1 MIVRTASF
9 AGMALLGACVVSAP
23 PDQGTTPVAQQQ
35 QPAQAQP
42 TSQPV
47 MQPQPTAQP
56 VMQPQPTST
65 PTATATG
72 ASGGTMPSASN
83 FGTVALNPGFVPD
96 PHVVTG
102 RSGGQDR
109 AQSRHGSC
117 RGWIARNPDH
127 LFDAT
132 GSFGNLRIIAAS
144 DADVT
149 LVVMRPDGTYMCA
162 DDTEGRNPIVGG
174 AFPAGR
180 YAVWVGSYREGEVA
194 PYRLG
199 FTELGSVTASQ
210 VAGGGGGGGGG
221 GGQQLASNFGTVTLT
236 PGFTPDPHV
245 ASGVSGGQIDAR
257 QMGSN
262 CRGWISQTPDH
273 ILQATR
279 AFSPL
284 RVMARSNA
292 DTTLVIADSQN
303 RVWCNDD
310 AEGRNPVIQSN
321 FGAGTYRIWVGSYQ
335 QGQNA
340 RYSLGFTELSSVNT
354 QNLPSP

>member
-1 MIVRTASF
+1 MTVVRTASF
-9 AGMALLGACVVSAP
+9 ASFVGIALLGACTMSTSQ
-23 PDQGTTPVAQQQ
+23 DQGTTPAPQQ
-35 QPAQAQP
+35 QPPPQASSQP
-42 TSQPV
+42 VMQPQPSAQPV
-47 MQPQPTAQP
+47 MQPQPTA
-56 VMQPQPTST
+56 
-65 PTATATG
+65 TATG
-72 ASGGTMPSASN
+72 ASSGAVPSTSN

-102 RSGGQDR
+102 QSGGQDR

-132 GSFGNLRIIAAS
+132 GNFGNLRIIGAS
-144 DADVT
+144 QSDVT
-149 LVVMRPDGTYMCA
+149 LVVLRPDGTYMCD

-174 AFPAGR
+174 SFPAGR

-210 VAGGGGGGGGG
+210 VAGGGGGGG
-221 GGQQLASNFGTVTLT
+221 QNLASNFGTVTLT

-257 QMGSN
+257 QVGNN

-273 ILQATR
+273 IFQATR
-279 AFSPL
+279 AFNGL
-284 RVMARSNA
+284 RVMARSNS
-292 DTTLVIADSQN
+292 DTTLVMADSSG

-310 AEGRNPVIQSN
+310 AEGRNPVIQGS
-321 FGAGTYRIWVGSYQ
+321 FAAGAYRVWVGSYQ
-335 QGQNA
+335 QGENA
-340 RYSLGFTELSSVNT
+340 RYSLGFTELDSVRTNS
-354 QNLPSP
+354 LPAP

>member
-1 MIVRTASF
+1 MIVVRTAAF
-9 AGMALLGACVVSAP
+9 LGIVLVSACVVSSP
-23 PDQGTTPVAQQQ
+23 PPEHGAVAVQ
-35 QPAQAQP
+35 QPQP

-56 VMQPQPTST
+56 VMQPQPTATST
-65 PTATATG
+65 G
-72 ASGGTMPSASN
+72 VSGGTMPGTSN

-102 RSGGQDR
+102 QSGGQDR

-127 LFDAT
+127 FFDAT
-132 GSFGNLRIIAAS
+132 GNFGNLRIIGAS
-144 DADVT
+144 QADVT
-149 LVVMRPDGTYMCA
+149 LVVLRPDGAYMC
-162 DDTEGRNPIVGG
+162 DDDSEGRNPIVGG
-174 AFPAGR
+174 SFPAGR

-210 VAGGGGGGGGG
+210 VASGGGGGAGGGG
-221 GGQQLASNFGTVTLT
+221 PSLASNFGTVTLT

-257 QMGSN
+257 QVGNN

-273 ILQATR
+273 IFQATR
-279 AFSPL
+279 AFNGL
-284 RVMARSNA
+284 RIMARSNS
-292 DTTLVIADSQN
+292 DTTLVIADAQN
-303 RVWCNDD
+303 RAWCNDD
-310 AEGRNPVIQSN
+310 AEGRNPVIQGN
-321 FGAGTYRIWVGSYQ
+321 FAAGTYRVWVGSYQ
-335 QGQNA
+335 QGENA
-340 RYSLGFTELSSVNT
+340 RYSLGFTELDSVHTN
-354 QNLPSP
+354 NLPNP